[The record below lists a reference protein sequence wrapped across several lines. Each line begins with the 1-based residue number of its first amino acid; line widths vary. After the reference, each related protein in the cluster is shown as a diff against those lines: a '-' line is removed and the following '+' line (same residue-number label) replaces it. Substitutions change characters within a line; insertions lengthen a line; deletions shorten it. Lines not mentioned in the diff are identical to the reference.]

1 MQKKF
6 ARGDK
11 VFAKVRGHPPWPAK
25 IEEISEDNN
34 KHPKFHVVF
43 YGTRET
49 GSCKLEDIFEYAENK
64 EKFRSKR
71 KNFLEGLDQLEEELK
86 NDTPSVASQAK
97 EKKAVVAVEEPK
109 KVNSQPDPVNTD
121 SDMEIGNLV
130 IDEGEKKKPLK
141 RKSMATVNTP
151 DAPEAKK
158 KRGRPKENTPKQD
171 TSVEVPVEEVH
182 EKEVVSRSGRKIKPK
197 RFADSDGVETEK
209 NEHHP
214 GRGRPRKIEE
224 SIDSQ
229 NSTPAAVTKKRLTA
243 ERKSNAGE
251 LPSDAIITSSTQD
264 KGRLLHA
271 RTFSG
276 ENVGIKLD
284 LNRPLSFANDKA
296 QEQWEATSARKA
308 MKLKAQLESGEIFPE
323 QVKDRLDFNVQL
335 DGKQRPLAKVENNQQ
350 SSKLKWLRIESQ
362 LLELDAQIKSNLGLD
377 KANAD
382 QCLQAMNVMLNLSID
397 PLMLKKHPQIVET
410 IKRLRRY
417 IGNLSDWKLNEEE
430 TLIFK
435 QKAEQIRQKAEH
447 IYNKFKAMFTIP
459 EGQTFWQSF
468 SDQVDHFKEL
478 TKDMSEE
485 KMFSLIA
492 DPANTNKTTAVSKIE
507 DDSIVAEAETKENE
521 NDNDEKDT
529 TSIGSESK

>member
-350 SSKLKWLRIESQ
+350 SSKLKR
-362 LLELDAQIKSNLGLD
+362 
-377 KANAD
+377 
-382 QCLQAMNVMLNLSID
+382 
-397 PLMLKKHPQIVET
+397 
-410 IKRLRRY
+410 
-417 IGNLSDWKLNEEE
+417 
-430 TLIFK
+430 
-435 QKAEQIRQKAEH
+435 
-447 IYNKFKAMFTIP
+447 
-459 EGQTFWQSF
+459 
-468 SDQVDHFKEL
+468 
-478 TKDMSEE
+478 
-485 KMFSLIA
+485 
-492 DPANTNKTTAVSKIE
+492 TNK
-507 DDSIVAEAETKENE
+507 
-521 NDNDEKDT
+521 
-529 TSIGSESK
+529 